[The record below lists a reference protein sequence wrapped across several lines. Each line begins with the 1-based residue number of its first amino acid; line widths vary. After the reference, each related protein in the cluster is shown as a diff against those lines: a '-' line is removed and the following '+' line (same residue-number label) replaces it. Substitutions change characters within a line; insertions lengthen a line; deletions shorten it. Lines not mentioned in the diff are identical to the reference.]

1 MDIQVQKPVF
11 INSVK
16 INGEFY
22 DKKTAKFMMLSGK
35 QPSVNEAEKKLEK
48 LKV

>member
-1 MDIQVQKPVF
+1 MDVQVQKPVL
-11 INSVK
+11 IESVK

-22 DKKTAKFMMLSGK
+22 DKKTAKFMMLSME
-35 QPSVNEAEKKLEK
+35 QPGVNEAEKKLEK